1 MTRLTRDIKKTI
13 LIRAIEQSPIV
24 KEIKNIKQKLAN
36 LAIEIYN
43 DNVTKEQIDNAF
55 KIQTDIKISPFQQRW
70 RIDDN
75 WFYMWDFLDVDFGG
89 MRERLEFTDNVNR
102 PELRKKPTYQADHEF
117 SKRYIKLQNKHEDLL
132 KQKDDLRAEIT
143 AILNSCTTIKKIQQ
157 IWPESINF
165 MTDIKTKTSNTL
177 PTIDITDLN
186 KKLDIS
192 AE

>member
-1 MTRLTRDIKKTI
+1 MTRLTSDIKKTI

-43 DNVTKEQIDNAF
+43 DNVTKEQIDDAF
-55 KIQTDIKISPFQQRW
+55 KIQTGIKISPFQQRW
-70 RIDDN
+70 RVGDN
-75 WFYMWDFLDVDFGG
+75 WFYMWGFLDVNFGG

-102 PELRKKPTYQADHEF
+102 PELREMPTYQADHEF

-165 MTDIKTKTSNTL
+165 MTDIKTKPSNTL
-177 PTIDITDLN
+177 PTIDIADLN

>member
-43 DNVTKEQIDNAF
+43 DNVTKEQIDDAF

-70 RIDDN
+70 CIDDN
-75 WFYMWDFLDVDFGG
+75 WFYMWDFLDVNFGG

-132 KQKDDLRAEIT
+132 KQQDALRAEIT
-143 AILNSCTTIKKIQQ
+143 AILNSCATIKKLQQ

-165 MTDIKTKTSNTL
+165 ITYIKPKTSNTL
-177 PTIDITDLN
+177 PTIDIADLN